1 MLNNN
6 ERAEFELFSLLTDVQ
21 NPMGSVTLSL
31 LLKEKNLNISSAT
44 VGRMLVRFDH
54 EGLTVRHGFRGRVL
68 TDAGLKRF
76 KELKNKQHFEELTS
90 KFYESIDAESK
101 DNLIEVLVARRG
113 IEQESVRLAAARA
126 TKEDLQNLKK
136 LYSHQNKDASKGI
149 VSPEFDVLFHQAI
162 ARASKNKVLLAAYD
176 FIWQNGRFSPV
187 MEYIR
192 ISVGGTIATDHGKIL
207 NALLERDADK
217 AVKCMAGHIDSL
229 ISDVQKY
236 WNLSHKN
243 ASDKEKGGGYEKRR
257 I

>member
-1 MLNNN
+1 MLNDN
-6 ERAEFELFSLLTDVQ
+6 EKAEFEVFSLLTDVQ

-44 VGRMLVRFDH
+44 VGRMLVMFDH
-54 EGLTVRHGFRGRVL
+54 QGLTIRKGFRGRVL
-68 TDAGLKRF
+68 TDAGMKRF
-76 KELKNKQHFEELTS
+76 KELKGKQQLAELTS
-90 KFYESIDAESK
+90 KFYESIDAESM
-101 DNLIEVLVARRG
+101 DNLIEVLIARRG
-113 IEQESVRLAAARA
+113 IEQESVRLAAVRA

-136 LYSHQNKDASKGI
+136 LYSQQNKDAVNGI
-149 VSPEFDVLFHQAI
+149 VSPEIDVQFHQALGK
-162 ARASKNKVLLAAYD
+162 ASKNKVLAAAYD

-192 ISVGGTIATDHGKIL
+192 ISVGGTIASDHGKIL
-207 NALLERDADK
+207 NALIERNADK

-236 WNLSHKN
+236 WSLSHRN
-243 ASDKEKGGGYEKRR
+243 TIDRTAGNG